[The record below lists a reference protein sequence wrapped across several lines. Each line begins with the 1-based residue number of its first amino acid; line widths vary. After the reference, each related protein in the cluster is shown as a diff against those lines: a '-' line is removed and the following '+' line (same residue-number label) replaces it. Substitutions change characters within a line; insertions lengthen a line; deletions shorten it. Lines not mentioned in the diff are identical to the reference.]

1 MAAEE
6 LSREVGVAPAC
17 AALGVSRATFY
28 RRRLPV
34 SGQQQPRST
43 PARALREDEREAVLD
58 VLCSERF
65 VDRSPGEVVATL
77 LDEEEYLC
85 SERTMYRILES
96 EKAVRERRDQLRR
109 PMYEKPEL
117 VATAPNQVWSW
128 DITKLKG
135 PRTWTWYYLYVVL
148 DVYSRYVVGWL
159 LAERESTALATR
171 LIEESCEKQGVAPGS
186 LVLHSDRGSAM
197 TSQGTAQLLA
207 QLGVLRSLSRP
218 SVSNDNPFSEAH
230 FKTLKYHPGFPR
242 RFGSLED
249 ARAFCRRFFTWYHR
263 EHKHS
268 ALSRVSP
275 EDVHYRRD
283 REILARRD
291 RILETAFGRNPER
304 FVNGKPSSRPVEQEV
319 WINRPHEKNEAVKAH

>member
-1 MAAEE
+1 M
-6 LSREVGVAPAC
+6 
-17 AALGVSRATFY
+17 
-28 RRRLPV
+28 
-34 SGQQQPRST
+34 
-43 PARALREDEREAVLD
+43 
-58 VLCSERF
+58 
-65 VDRSPGEVVATL
+65 VATL
-77 LDEEEYLC
+77 LDEKKYLC

-96 EKAVRERRDQLRR
+96 EKAVRERRDQLRH
-109 PMYEKPEL
+109 PAYEKPEL

-135 PRTWTWYYLYVVL
+135 PRTWTWYSLYVVL

-171 LIEESCEKQGVAPGS
+171 LIEESCEKHGVTPGS

-249 ARAFCRRFFTWYHR
+249 TMVFCRRFFAWYHR

-268 ALSRVSP
+268 ALSRLSP

-291 RILETAFGRNPER
+291 RVLEAAYRRNPER
-304 FVNGKPSSRPVEQEV
+304 FVHGTPRTRPLDQEV
-319 WINRPHEKNEAVKAH
+319 WINRPDEANTDANPH